1 MSLVNVGIENS
12 VHINLYYEDV
22 GSGAPIVLIHGWPL
36 NGASW
41 EKQTRA
47 LLAAGYRV
55 ISYDRRGF
63 GLSTQPSIGYEYDTF
78 ASDLN
83 KLLTKL
89 DLHNVTLVG
98 FSMGGGEVA
107 RYLGKYGSE
116 RVSKAVFI
124 GAIPPYLKKAED
136 NPAGVDGSVFDD
148 IKAGLAAD
156 RAGFMAGFLQ
166 NFYNV
171 DVLGPKGSKHISDE
185 AVQASWNVAITAS
198 LKGTI
203 DCVDAW
209 GTDFRADLAKIKI
222 PTLVIHGSDDRIVP
236 VSASAPRTQS
246 AVDGSQ
252 LLMIEG
258 APHGLLATHAAE
270 VNQAL
275 LKFLAE

>member
-22 GSGAPIVLIHGWPL
+22 GSGAPVVLIHGWPL

-41 EKQTRA
+41 EKQTAA

-63 GLSTQPSIGYEYDTF
+63 GQSTQPSVGYDYDTF
-78 ASDLN
+78 ASDLD

-89 DLHNVTLVG
+89 DLHNVTLAG

-124 GAIPPYLKKAED
+124 SAIPPYLKKADD
-136 NPAGVDGSVFDD
+136 NPAGVDGSVFDG
-148 IKAGLAAD
+148 IQAGLAAD
-156 RAGFMAGFLQ
+156 HAGFLEEFLQ

-171 DVLGPKGSKHISDE
+171 DVLGPKGSKRISDA
-185 AVQASWNVAITAS
+185 AVHASWIVAVAAS

-203 DCVDAW
+203 DCVSAW

-222 PTLVIHGSDDRIVP
+222 PTLINHGAEDRIVP
-236 VSASAPRTQS
+236 VAASAPRTQS
-246 AVDGSQ
+246 AVAGSQ
-252 LLMIEG
+252 LVMVEG

-270 VNQAL
+270 VNYAL